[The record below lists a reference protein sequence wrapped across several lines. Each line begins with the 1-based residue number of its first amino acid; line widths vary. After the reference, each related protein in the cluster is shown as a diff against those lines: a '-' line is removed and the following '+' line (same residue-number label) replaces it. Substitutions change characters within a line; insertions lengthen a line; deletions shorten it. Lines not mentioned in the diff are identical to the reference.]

1 LSLPLSFSISVFLAL
16 SISFKAAYAALSLFI
31 MLLVIEHSLGFLLDR
46 LDGGCRFALAD
57 LVSMEAL

>member
-1 LSLPLSFSISVFLAL
+1 
-16 SISFKAAYAALSLFI
+16 
-31 MLLVIEHSLGFLLDR
+31 MLLDMEHSLGFLLDR